1 METLADV
8 VQLDLVPLVASTL
21 KEAARLAAAVEGLAR
36 EVDQLTAE
44 AGELRDTNRLLSALL
59 AQLGHADARR
69 SAP

>member
-1 METLADV
+1 METLTDV
-8 VQLDLVPLVASTL
+8 VQLDLVPLVAATL

-59 AQLGHADARR
+59 GQLGCPYERR
-69 SAP
+69 